1 MSATSTLE
9 YSEKMKGVD
18 EAQLKRLEKE
28 SERFATEIK
37 TKEVEN
43 ASLRD
48 EITKI
53 QSQLKASQDQLSE
66 ITKVRLHDACI
77 SE

>member
-1 MSATSTLE
+1 
-9 YSEKMKGVD
+9 MKGVD

-53 QSQLKASQDQLSE
+53 QSQIKASQDQLSE

>member
-1 MSATSTLE
+1 MSVNPTK

-53 QSQLKASQDQLSE
+53 QSQIKASQDQLSE
-66 ITKVRLHDACI
+66 ITKVRLHDA
-77 SE
+77 

>member
-1 MSATSTLE
+1 
-9 YSEKMKGVD
+9 MKGVD